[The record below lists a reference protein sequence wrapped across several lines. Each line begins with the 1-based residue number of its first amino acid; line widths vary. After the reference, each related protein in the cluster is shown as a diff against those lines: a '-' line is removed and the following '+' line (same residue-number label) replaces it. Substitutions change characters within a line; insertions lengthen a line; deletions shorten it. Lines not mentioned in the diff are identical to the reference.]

1 MYYQDNFSKS
11 FHQETAFM
19 GLLDEIEERADWKVC
34 PTDTLH
40 VSSAEECADTA
51 RMMLPAELKENI
63 LQDTNR
69 HTGLFYMRVG
79 TVTRGGVTQSRPR
92 ENRPRFTENPF
103 TF

>member
-40 VSSAEECADTA
+40 VLQPKSA
-51 RMMLPAELKENI
+51 RI
-63 LQDTNR
+63 
-69 HTGLFYMRVG
+69 
-79 TVTRGGVTQSRPR
+79 RPG
-92 ENRPRFTENPF
+92 
-103 TF
+103 